1 MAKGPGVSRRRL
13 IQSTV
18 AVAVVPALPQ
28 YARAADSIKIGM
40 PLPLT
45 GPVAGVGAQ
54 MRRACEFWAKQVNAK
69 GGLLGRPVEFII
81 SDTEGNPA
89 TAVRKAQEMVERNGV
104 RILTG
109 IAVSSEAL
117 ATVPRLAEWNTIF
130 VSGDN
135 GDGRLTAEA
144 LVPNF
149 FRPNVSGPMGTRAV
163 ALYLRDSP
171 MKKLFGLGMDYA
183 WGHNSMEVF
192 EAECKRA
199 GKTFAGAVFSPTG
212 TKDFSTYITRIRQ
225 SGAEGVYLVLS
236 GDDNAAFLSQAKQY
250 RLGEKVQLLTELI
263 DQMTIN
269 ATGDA
274 TVGLIGGS
282 RYPYTLDNPANKAFV
297 VAWQA
302 EYRTPPDMFEGD
314 QYQSCVV
321 LQAGIEKAGSIEAAK
336 LRAAL
341 EGLEVDSIK
350 GRVVMRACDHQG
362 EQQGFVIKVV
372 KREGM
377 AHPVPEVIAT
387 YPADRVTPPCNK
399 MVYDN

>member
-1 MAKGPGVSRRRL
+1 MVKRFDVSRRTA
-13 IQSTV
+13 IKS
-18 AVAVVPALPQ
+18 AIAAVVLPAMPRT
-28 YARAADSIKIGM
+28 ACAGDPIKIGM
-40 PLPLT
+40 PVALT

-69 GGLLGRPVEFII
+69 GGLIGRPLELII

-89 TAVRKAQEMVERNGV
+89 TTVRKAQEMVERDGV
-104 RILTG
+104 RIFTC
-109 IAVSSEAL
+109 IVASNEAL
-117 ATVPRLAEWNTIF
+117 ATVPRLAEWDAIF

-135 GDGRLTAEA
+135 GDGRLTGES

-163 ALYLRDSP
+163 SLYLRDSP
-171 MKKLFGLGMDYA
+171 MKNFYGLGMDYA

-192 EAECKRA
+192 ESECKRA
-199 GKTFAGAVFSPTG
+199 GKNFSGAVFSPMG

-225 SGAEGVYLVLS
+225 AGTDGVYLVLS
-236 GDDNAAFLSQAKQY
+236 GDDFAAFLSQAKQY
-250 RLGEKVQLLTELI
+250 RLGDKVQLLAELV

-274 TVGLIGGS
+274 AVGLVGGS
-282 RYPYTLDNPANKAFV
+282 RYPYTYDNPDNKAFV
-297 VAWQA
+297 AAWQA
-302 EYRTPPDMFEGD
+302 EHHTLPDMFEGD

-321 LQAGIEKAGSIEAAK
+321 LQAGIEKAGNIEAAK
-336 LRAAL
+336 LRVAL

-350 GRVVMRACDHQG
+350 GRVNIRACDHQG

-377 AHPVPEVIAT
+377 EHPVPQVIAT
-387 YPADRVTPPCNK
+387 YSADRVTPPCNK
-399 MVYDN
+399 MTYNN